1 MPAFIKIVELKCS
14 LMAWVGKGTSSYEIN
29 LYPVGAI
36 HELPLQFRHAKIYRI
51 TKELTRITKRDKIL
65 LEKKSLYE
73 RVIIMIKG
81 MILGAGEGTRLR
93 PLTSNHPKPM
103 MPVLN
108 RPIMEHIIRLLKVH
122 NITELWCNLYY
133 LPDEIQNYFEDGSNL
148 GVRISFKV
156 EDKLPGTAGG
166 VKNLEEHFDD
176 TFVVISG
183 DAITDI
189 DLTSAIKFHRERGA
203 IATIVLTH
211 VENPLE
217 FGVVI
222 TDEEGRIVRFLEK
235 PGWSE
240 VFSDTVNT
248 GIYIL
253 DPKVFDFIPKG
264 QDFDFSK
271 DLFPLLLEEKQP
283 LFGYIADGYWCDVG
297 NIESYMKVHYDA
309 LSGKVKLDI
318 TGQEISPGIWVGK
331 GVSISSSANIKGP
344 VLIGD
349 NSQIKDA
356 ARIMEFTVIG
366 DNTLVD
372 ANALL
377 LRSIV
382 WSNSYIGESST
393 ITNAVIGKKAIIK
406 NRVRIGENSVV
417 SDECF
422 VDEGTLIKP
431 GVKVWPSKSI
441 EKGTVLSSS
450 LVWGTSWRRL
460 YFSNGTIFGLA
471 NIEINPE
478 FSAKLG
484 SAFGGI
490 LERGSEVVS
499 SRDAN
504 RSSRMI
510 KRAIVSGIASTGVNV
525 VDLQTTPPPVAHY
538 FVRTEGLSGG
548 VQVSTSPFDPRS
560 VDIKFFDNLG
570 ITINR
575 DTERKIET
583 LFVREDARRTYLYEI
598 GEIRYA
604 PRAVESYIAGFLS
617 RINIDAIRNAG
628 KKIVIDYSFGTT
640 SMVLPFILGRLGCE
654 VVSINAFT
662 DERKLAKTREEFLF
676 SINQLSQIVTTLR
689 ADMGILLDSQ
699 GEKIFILDEKGSPIT
714 DEDLAYI
721 LAFLAIRTQPRKD
734 VAFPVYMP
742 RVFEEGLRHYGGNV
756 VWTKSSDRAIMET
769 STRNHIVFAS
779 DGEGGAIFPQFQ
791 FTYDGMFGF
800 AKLLEFLS
808 IENIPLSQ
816 LKDLVPPYSLVKSR
830 VSCPW
835 EHKGRVMRELL
846 EKKYDKEVDYTE
858 GIRVFTDDG
867 WFLVLSDPNRPEF
880 HIYAEGKAI
889 REAERLAREA
899 TEMINNII
907 PK

>member
-1 MPAFIKIVELKCS
+1 M
-14 LMAWVGKGTSSYEIN
+14 
-29 LYPVGAI
+29 
-36 HELPLQFRHAKIYRI
+36 
-51 TKELTRITKRDKIL
+51 TREEDRDKL
-65 LEKKSLYE
+65 VVEENPFKKGE
-73 RVIIMIKG
+73 ICMIKG

-103 MPVLN
+103 VPVLN
-108 RPIMEHIIRLLKVH
+108 RPIMEHIIRLLKRH

-133 LPDEIQNYFEDGSNL
+133 LPDEIQNYFEDGSSL
-148 GVRISFKV
+148 GVHISFKV
-156 EDKLPGTAGG
+156 EEKLPGTAGG
-166 VKNLEEHFDD
+166 VKNLEQYFDD
-176 TFVVISG
+176 TFIVISG
-183 DAITDI
+183 DALTDI
-189 DLTSAIKFHRERGA
+189 DLTSAMRFHKERGA
-203 IATIVLTH
+203 LATIILTH

-235 PGWSE
+235 PSWSE

-253 DPKVFDFIPKG
+253 EPRIFDFIPKG
-264 QDFDFSK
+264 EDFDFSK

-318 TGQEISPGIWVGK
+318 PGQEIAPGIWVGK
-331 GVSISSSANIKGP
+331 GVNISSHAIIRGP

-349 NSQIKDA
+349 NVQIKDS
-356 ARIMEFTVIG
+356 ARVMEFTVIG

-372 ANALL
+372 TNALL

-382 WSNSYIGESST
+382 WANSYIGESST
-393 ITNAVIGKKAIIK
+393 ITNAVIGKKVIIK
-406 NRVRIGENSVV
+406 SRVRVGENAVI

-422 VDEGTLIKP
+422 IDEGAFIKP
-431 GVKVWPSKSI
+431 GVKVWPSKGI

-450 LVWGTSWRRL
+450 LVWGTGWRRL

-478 FSAKLG
+478 FAAKLG
-484 SAFGGI
+484 AAYGGI
-490 LERGSEVVS
+490 LEKGAEVVS

-538 FVRTEGLSGG
+538 FVRTEGLFGG

-575 DTERKIET
+575 DTERKIEN
-583 LFVREDARRTYLYEI
+583 LFVREDARRSYLYEI

-604 PRAVESYIAGFLS
+604 PRAVENYIAGFLS
-617 RINIDAIRNAG
+617 KINIDAIKNTG
-628 KKIVIDYSFGTT
+628 KKIVIDYNFGTT
-640 SMVLPFILGRLGCE
+640 SMVLPPILGRLGCE
-654 VVSINAFT
+654 VVSINAFI
-662 DERKLAKTREEFLF
+662 DERKLAKTKEEFLF

-689 ADMGILLDSQ
+689 ADMGVLLDSQ
-699 GEKIFILDEKGSPIT
+699 GEKIFILDEQGALIS

-721 LAFLAIRTQPRKD
+721 LAFLAIRTQQRKD
-734 VAFPVYMP
+734 VAFPIYMP
-742 RVFEEGLRHYGGNV
+742 RVFEEGLRNYGGNI

-779 DGEGGAIFPQFQ
+779 DGKGGAIFPQFQ
-791 FTYDGMFGF
+791 FNYDGMFGF
-800 AKLLEFLS
+800 VKLLEFLS

-816 LKDLVPPYSLVKSR
+816 LKDLVPSYSLVKSR

-846 EKKYDKEVDYTE
+846 EKKYEQEVDYTE
-858 GIRVFTDDG
+858 GIRVLTEDG
-867 WFLVLSDPNRPEF
+867 WFLVLSDPNKPEF
-880 HIYAEGKAI
+880 YIYAEGKAV

-899 TEMINNII
+899 AEMINSLIS
-907 PK
+907 K

>member
-1 MPAFIKIVELKCS
+1 MEGEMF
-14 LMAWVGKGTSSYEIN
+14 
-29 LYPVGAI
+29 
-36 HELPLQFRHAKIYRI
+36 
-51 TKELTRITKRDKIL
+51 
-65 LEKKSLYE
+65 
-73 RVIIMIKG
+73 MIKG

-108 RPIMEHIIRLLKVH
+108 RPIMEHIIRLLKRH
-122 NITELWCNLYY
+122 NITELYCNLYY
-133 LPDEIQNYFEDGSNL
+133 LPDEIQNYFEDGSSL
-148 GVRISFKV
+148 GVHISFKV
-156 EDKLPGTAGG
+156 EERLPGTAGG

-189 DLTSAIKFHRERGA
+189 DLTSAINFHKERGA
-203 IATIVLTH
+203 IATIILAH

-222 TDEEGRIVRFLEK
+222 TNEEGRIVRFLEK

-253 DPKVFDFIPKG
+253 EPKVFDFIPKG
-264 QDFDFSK
+264 KDFDFSK
-271 DLFPLLLEEKQP
+271 DLFPLLLEEQQP
-283 LFGYIADGYWCDVG
+283 LYGFIADGYWCDVG

-318 TGQEISPGIWVGK
+318 PGQEIAPGVWIGK
-331 GVSISSSANIKGP
+331 NVDIPPSASIKGP

-349 NSQIKDA
+349 NTQIKDLVKI
-356 ARIMEFTVIG
+356 REFTVIG
-366 DNTLVD
+366 DNTLID
-372 ANALL
+372 TNALL

-393 ITNAVIGKKAIIK
+393 ITNAVIGKKVIIK
-406 NRVRIGENSVV
+406 SRVRVGENAVV

-422 VDEGTLIKP
+422 IDEGVLIKP

-450 LVWGTSWRRL
+450 LVWGTGWRKL

-478 FSAKLG
+478 FAAKLG
-484 SAFGGI
+484 TAFGGI
-490 LERGSEVVS
+490 LEKGTEVVA

-510 KRAIVSGIASTGVNV
+510 KRAIVSGIASAGINV

-538 FVRTEGLSGG
+538 FTRTEGLSGG

-560 VDIKFFDNLG
+560 VDIKFFDSLG

-583 LFVREDARRTYLYEI
+583 LFLREDARRTYLYEI

-617 RINIDAIRNAG
+617 KINIDAIRNVG

-640 SMVLPFILGRLGCE
+640 SMVLPSILGKLGCE
-654 VVSINAFT
+654 VVSINAFI

-689 ADMGILLDSQ
+689 ADLGILLDSQ
-699 GEKIFILDEKGSPIT
+699 GEKIFIVDEKGSLIS

-721 LAFLAIRTQPRKD
+721 LAFLAIRTQARKD
-734 VAFPVYMP
+734 VAFPIYMP
-742 RVFEEGLRHYGGNV
+742 RVFEEGLRHYGGNI
-756 VWTKSSDRAIMET
+756 VWTKSSDRAIMEA

-779 DGEGGAIFPQFQ
+779 DGRGGAIFPQFQ

-800 AKLLEFLS
+800 VKLLEFLS
-808 IENIPLSQ
+808 TENIPLSQ
-816 LKDLVPPYSLVKSR
+816 LRDLVPPYSLVKSK
-830 VSCPW
+830 VNCPW

-846 EKKYDKEVDYTE
+846 EKKYEKEVDYTE
-858 GIRVFTDDG
+858 GIRILTDDG

-889 REAERLAREA
+889 RQAERLAQEA
-899 TEMINNII
+899 IEMISSII
-907 PK
+907 PKE